1 MRLPWPRGLS
11 GLCYTFCYSFFT
23 SYGVDETLGFH
34 SFYLAFPLG
43 WVLLRHELFL
53 LQSNPYPFCG
63 LANTF
68 AILTR
73 CFCHV
78 IIWLVIARPLL
89 GLLYT
94 FLLLSS
100 SGPILSLACTH
111 AILGFLDPFHPFGA
125 FLAHFIP
132 LGIMARL
139 ISSGISAHSN
149 PSFSWVFAKSFGLH
163 RPKLPYLLLLGF
175 IDFSTN
181 PIYLVPSFGL
191 FRPIF
196 ACFPFLIMPMGY
208 YFFLRALLGLL
219 AFFEALL
226 LFYRHMDHHS
236 CHLGL
241 MVFFSIC

>member
-1 MRLPWPRGLS
+1 MAYLLFMRLPWPRGLS

-78 IIWLVIARPLL
+78 IIWLVLARPLL

-100 SGPILSLACTH
+100 SGPILSLGLYSRYFGLPWP
-111 AILGFLDPFHPFGA
+111 ISSLWGFLGPFYSFRHHGPFN
-125 FLAHFIP
+125 FL
-132 LGIMARL
+132 G
-139 ISSGISAHSN
+139 
-149 PSFSWVFAKSFGLH
+149 
-163 RPKLPYLLLLGF
+163 
-175 IDFSTN
+175 
-181 PIYLVPSFGL
+181 
-191 FRPIF
+191 
-196 ACFPFLIMPMGY
+196 
-208 YFFLRALLGLL
+208 
-219 AFFEALL
+219 
-226 LFYRHMDHHS
+226 
-236 CHLGL
+236 HLGPFQSFIL
-241 MVFFSIC
+241 MGFC

>member
-1 MRLPWPRGLS
+1 MLS
-11 GLCYTFCYSFFT
+11 FDLY
-23 SYGVDETLGFH
+23 
-34 SFYLAFPLG
+34 
-43 WVLLRHELFL
+43 
-53 LQSNPYPFCG
+53 
-63 LANTF
+63 
-68 AILTR
+68 
-73 CFCHV
+73 
-78 IIWLVIARPLL
+78 LL
-89 GLLYT
+89 GLFWAYCT
-94 FLLLSS
+94 LSFCS
-100 SGPILSLACTH
+100 VPVAQYYRWACTH
-111 AILGFLDPFHPFGA
+111 VILGFLDPFHPFGA
-125 FLAHFIP
+125 SLAHFIP

-139 ISSGISAHSN
+139 ISSGISAYSN